1 MDKELAR
8 SFLATFGVVFFAEL
22 GDKTQLATM
31 AISGG
36 ATGMKAR
43 WVIFAAAASALVAT
57 SAIGTLVGA
66 GLNKF
71 VSPVTVQ
78 RIGGIGFVLAGV
90 WMFLRA
96 RP

>member
-1 MDKELAR
+1 MDKELLR

-36 ATGMKAR
+36 AEGQRAR
-43 WVIFAAAASALVAT
+43 WVVFAGAASALVAT
-57 SAIGTLVGA
+57 SALGVLVGA

-78 RIGGIGFVLAGV
+78 RIGGVGFVLAGA

-96 RP
+96 R